1 MNLRHPIGV
10 LHSFSIKNIF
20 YDKMY
25 LRIFCFY
32 VTIFSLFISAVNSR
46 QWWSKMGSLYDTVE
60 PAVIDEDLLKACI
73 EEQGPKGEAG
83 KIAKRDEIDF
93 KDIEELRLDFKSK

>member
-1 MNLRHPIGV
+1 
-10 LHSFSIKNIF
+10 
-20 YDKMY
+20 
-25 LRIFCFY
+25 
-32 VTIFSLFISAVNSR
+32 
-46 QWWSKMGSLYDTVE
+46 MGSLYDTVE

-73 EEQGPKGEAG
+73 EEQGPKGEAE